1 MIKNFFL
8 ILLFLI
14 GVTAGYSQSANNA
27 GAFARMGFGARGI
40 SMGNAMTAV
49 TTGDVS
55 TYYNPAVAAFSD
67 RRTAAASFGIL
78 SLDRRLNYLSYTQ
91 SVQPTAGLSFG
102 IINAGVGNID
112 GRDANGNHTENY
124 STFEN
129 QFYLAFSNR
138 VHPDVSIG
146 VAAKLYYSKLFTDV
160 KSTTVGFDVGICV
173 HIIEQLYGGIALQD
187 LASKY
192 DWNTQT
198 LYADPYGKQTTEK
211 FPTLRRFGLSY
222 VLPADIGLVA
232 ADFENSS
239 NNTNILRF
247 GAEYHALEYFTIRCG
262 VDRLD
267 LGDNATG
274 AKPTFGFTAQKSLGS
289 WTPALTYAY
298 AYESFAPQAI
308 HIITLST
315 TF

>member
-1 MIKNFFL
+1 MKKN
-8 ILLFLI
+8 LFVALC
-14 GVTAGYSQSANNA
+14 VLVMSTTVYAQSSNNA

-40 SMGNAMTAV
+40 SMGNALTAV

-55 TYYNPAVAAFSD
+55 TYYNPAVAAFSGE
-67 RRTAAASFGIL
+67 RYAAASFGIL

-91 SVQPTAGLSFG
+91 PVQPTAGLSIG
-102 IINAGVGNID
+102 IINAGVSNID

-129 QFYLAFSNR
+129 QFYIAFSNR

-146 VAAKLYYSKLFTDV
+146 VAVKLYYSKLFTDV

-173 HIIEQLYGGIALQD
+173 HIIEQLYGGFAMQD
-187 LASKY
+187 LGSKY
-192 DWNTQT
+192 NWNSQSI
-198 LYADPYGKQTTEK
+198 YPDPYGKQTTDN
-211 FPTLRRFGLSY
+211 FPSLRRIGLSY
-222 VLPADIGLVA
+222 ILPSNLGLLS

-239 NNTNILRF
+239 NKTNILRF
-247 GAEYHALEYFTIRCG
+247 GAEYYAVEYFTVRCG
-262 VDRLD
+262 LDRLD
-267 LGDNATG
+267 FSDAATG
-274 AKPTFGFTAQKSLGS
+274 AKPTFGFTAKKTFGN

-298 AYESFAPQAI
+298 AFESFAPQAI